1 MAAGRKRK
9 KAQERILAEVQ
20 KQLTIRAKKL
30 GAEDVVSPLNIERM
44 KVEAAKK
51 ILDDLN
57 AEKSNLEYELYMK
70 GVLDK
75 ESTIKL
81 EKVNTYINRANRVME
96 KYQKTIDKLTEKE
109 TSAKEKGREAV
120 KKLPGTPKISVHR

>member
-1 MAAGRKRK
+1 MAGNKRK
-9 KAQERILAEVQ
+9 KTQQKILHEIRS
-20 KQLTIRAKKL
+20 QLHIKARKL
-30 GAEDVVSPLNIERM
+30 GVEDKYSEINFEAM
-44 KVEAAKK
+44 KLDAAKR

-81 EKVNTYINRANRVME
+81 EKIQTYINRAKRVIE
-96 KYQKTIDKLTEKE
+96 KYEKTIGKMAEK
-109 TSAKEKGREAV
+109 AAPNKEKAKEAV
-120 KKLPGTPKISVHR
+120 KKIAPTPKISVNR

>member
-1 MAAGRKRK
+1 MAGNKRK
-9 KAQERILAEVQ
+9 KAQQKILSEI
-20 KQLTIRAKKL
+20 KTQLTIKAKKL
-30 GAEDVVSPLNIERM
+30 GVDDKYSEVNFESM
-44 KVEAAKK
+44 KVDAARR

-81 EKVNTYINRANRVME
+81 EKAQTYINKATRVIE
-96 KYQKTIDKLTEKE
+96 KYEQAIAKIDKKK
-109 TSAKEKGREAV
+109 SPDKEKAKEAV
-120 KKLPGTPKISVHR
+120 KKLSTPPRISVSR